1 MSKVIFGI
9 GLIFATLAI
18 VKVNG
23 IPVNAS
29 YCTNIL
35 EGLKQ
40 IDSLREVAEAIQSL
54 PAAQKREM
62 NKQLEEECDKIQT
75 KVNAMSESELRQY
88 ERNKD
93 KAFDLVRDLFVS
105 NGLDYQTANGL
116 VQLMK
121 RVADDA
127 IKRRMG
133 QTTT

>member
-1 MSKVIFGI
+1 
-9 GLIFATLAI
+9 
-18 VKVNG
+18 
-23 IPVNAS
+23 
-29 YCTNIL
+29 
-35 EGLKQ
+35 
-40 IDSLREVAEAIQSL
+40 
-54 PAAQKREM
+54 M

>member
-1 MSKVIFGI
+1 M
-9 GLIFATLAI
+9 
-18 VKVNG
+18 
-23 IPVNAS
+23 
-29 YCTNIL
+29 
-35 EGLKQ
+35 
-40 IDSLREVAEAIQSL
+40 REVAEAIQSL

-75 KVNAMSESELRQY
+75 KVKAMSESELRQY